1 MSCIFVLLNGPGR
14 ASFIPLSK
22 MRSGFLRHA
31 PRAGLLHPNL
41 AGLLHPNLR
50 CSSTIVGNLN
60 VAAVMMSHRGTG
72 LPQLR
77 MFSSAHGSGRPTD
90 THNPQGPK
98 SAVKAASA
106 GLPDFIEH
114 WNRDSFRKV
123 HCSLSHSLLGNRL
136 TVHAAVLGWLRPYRN
151 VCYSRWRPG
160 LHSARIAFGPTG
172 NDCAH
177 CGVRPGASAAASTPD
192 RR

>member
-1 MSCIFVLLNGPGR
+1 M
-14 ASFIPLSK
+14 LSK

-41 AGLLHPNLR
+41 R

-60 VAAVMMSHRGTG
+60 VASVKMSHRGTG
-72 LPQLR
+72 LPHLR
-77 MFSSAHGSGRPTD
+77 TFSSAHGSGGPTD
-90 THNPQGPK
+90 KHTPQGPK
-98 SAVKAASA
+98 SAVKAAAA

-123 HCSLSHSLLGNRL
+123 HCSLSLSRRLHSLLGNRL
-136 TVHAAVLGWLRPYRN
+136 TVHAATLGWIRPHRN
-151 VCYSRWRPG
+151 VCYSRWRPD

-172 NDCAH
+172 ADCAH